1 MREVILGPNPK
12 TIELNSLTGREIVC
26 YLSSKTNTPK
36 LLTRV
41 KEGRNPHAEKWAFIS
56 LAYPNSE
63 MVFAGETWY
72 DAAKKALQG
81 GRQLFTFDSYDEF
94 RQWAL
99 TQPITRS

>member
-1 MREVILGPNPK
+1 MKEVILGPSP
-12 TIELNSLTGREIVC
+12 TIIELNSLTGREIVC

-41 KEGRNPHAEKWAFIS
+41 TQGRHPVVGRFVFVS
-56 LAYPNSE
+56 LAYPNSDT
-63 MVFAGETWY
+63 VFSGETWY
-72 DAAKKALQG
+72 DAARKALQG
-81 GRQLFTFDSYDEF
+81 GRKLYTFDSYDEF